1 MIDVRVLN
9 SLDTI
14 FTDRDPSSKELKG
27 VSACRNQ
34 SVNFQLA
41 FKINDNSAQSC
52 DFYIRFDTDLPLSIY
67 YINNVPVVTTC
78 GVDGAP
84 PIGLYPDILIEKK
97 VNPPLQDVYFPWGK
111 FTVEEGET
119 TLLRAY
125 GDSWQGIFVCINEFE
140 KNVSSGKRDIKIT
153 LYDKNNA
160 LVGEASLSVDVLPLK
175 LPRQK
180 LLYTNWVHYDCLADI
195 YGEEVFSDR
204 YFDILRDY
212 VEKAARNGM
221 NMILLPAFT
230 PPLDTGIGDE
240 RMTVQLVKIKKSGKN
255 YEFDFTLMKRFM
267 DMCRS
272 CGITHFEH
280 SHFFTQW
287 GAKNAPK
294 IIVSVDG
301 KDKKLFGWHTKGT
314 GKAYA
319 DFLAQYIEALKEF
332 LKTERLEKKIMF
344 HVSDEPSDKQLEQYQ
359 RARSIVKKH
368 LDGYMLGDAISH
380 VEIYNKGCCDTPIA
394 VTSAI
399 HDFIGVCDDLWAYYT
414 GSSSMQGRSSRV
426 LTVPRERN
434 RVLGVQLY
442 YHNVKGFLHW
452 AYNNYYGEQSKH
464 LFNPALNPSGGFSL
478 SGTSFVVYPDFNG
491 RCLQSV
497 RQKTFA
503 EGLSDMRL
511 LALLER
517 VCGKKVCREII
528 EKHFGIPSFNRSV
541 ESAEVYTAFI
551 DEVYEALKNTEK
563 ELRI

>member
-1 MIDVRVLN
+1 MIDVKVLN
-9 SLDTI
+9 SLTSI
-14 FTDRDPSSKELKG
+14 FADRTLSGGEIEKIM
-27 VSACRNQ
+27 ACRNQ

-52 DFYIRFDTDLPLSIY
+52 DFYLRFDTDLPLSIY

-78 GVDGAP
+78 GIDGNP
-84 PIGLYPDILIEKK
+84 PIGLYPDILLEKK
-97 VNPPLQDVYFPWGK
+97 VNPPLQDVRFPWGK
-111 FTVEEGET
+111 FTVEKGET

-125 GDSWQGIFVCINEFE
+125 SDSWQGIFVCINEFE
-140 KNVSSGKRDIKIT
+140 KTVSSGKREIKIK
-153 LYDKNNA
+153 LYNKSNDIA
-160 LVGEASLSVDVLPLK
+160 GEASLSVDVLPLK
-175 LPRQK
+175 LPKQK
-180 LLYTNWVHYDCLADI
+180 LLYTHWFHYDCLADI
-195 YGEEVFSDR
+195 YGEEVFRDR

-240 RMTVQLVKIKKSGKN
+240 RMTVQLVKIKKVEKN
-255 YEFDFTLMKRFM
+255 YEFDFSLMKRFV
-267 DMCRS
+267 DMCRD

-280 SHFFTQW
+280 PHFFTQW
-287 GAKNAPK
+287 GANNAPK
-294 IIVSVDG
+294 IIVNVDG
-301 KDKKLFGWHTKGT
+301 RDKKLFGWHTKGT

-319 DFLAQYIEALKEF
+319 DFLAQYTEALKLF
-332 LKTERLEKKIMF
+332 LKAEGLEKKIMF
-344 HVSDEPSDKQLEQYQ
+344 HVSDEPSDKHLEQYQ
-359 RARSIVKKH
+359 RARNIVKKH

-380 VEIYNKGCCDTPIA
+380 VELYKKGCCDTPIA
-394 VTSAI
+394 VTSTI

-414 GSSSMQGRSSRV
+414 GGSSMQGRSSRV

-434 RVLGVQLY
+434 RVLGVQMY
-442 YHNVKGFLHW
+442 YYNIKGFLHW

-464 LFNPALNPSGGFSL
+464 LFNPALNPSGGFSM

-503 EGLSDMRL
+503 EGLGDMRL

-517 VCGKKVCREII
+517 VCGKKTCFEII
-528 EKHFGIPSFNRSV
+528 EKHFGIPSFNKSV
-541 ESAEVYTAFI
+541 ESAEAYTAFI
-551 DEVYEALKNTEK
+551 DEVYETLKNTTK
-563 ELRI
+563 RLL